1 MDYQNI
7 LDQVIKY
14 LGPNL
19 NKNLQILTM
28 FSKSQILDALNN
40 GTYNQEARLSWKLG
54 CHRSVAGTPTHIV
67 NGIKVNDSWEMGY
80 DEWVAFL
87 KNYFNLEKKEDVISI
102 RNPN

>member
-28 FSKSQILDALNN
+28 FSKSQILDAYLKK
-40 GTYNQEARLSWKLG
+40 YSLSL
-54 CHRSVAGTPTHIV
+54 
-67 NGIKVNDSWEMGY
+67 MG
-80 DEWVAFL
+80 
-87 KNYFNLEKKEDVISI
+87 
-102 RNPN
+102 P